1 MSSIPLPDL
10 PRVPNISKAEQPYP
24 SDYAQIITRRLLSR
38 GETAEISVPVR
49 YEPWSI
55 TEAVGWSV
63 CLKRADA
70 SVTLV
75 ILTAGKV
82 TGTAAPAP
90 TGYCETA
97 AYTPIEREALPV
109 G

>member
-1 MSSIPLPDL
+1 MSSIPLPNP
-10 PRVPNISKAEQPYP
+10 PRVPNISQAEQPYP
-24 SDYAQIITRRLLSR
+24 GDYAEVVTRRLLTR
-38 GETAEISVPVR
+38 GEMAEISTPQR

-55 TEAVGWSV
+55 TEAVSWSL
-63 CLKRADA
+63 CLKRADT

-90 TGYCETA
+90 AGYCESATYA
-97 AYTPIEREALPV
+97 PIGRDALPA
-109 G
+109 